1 MDYQTE
7 ISMLDIKTMF
17 LNHQLLRL
25 QIELKKDILDEN
37 KISFLRKDINKLQEY
52 INEFKKTK
60 TN

>member
-37 KISFLRKDINKLQEY
+37 KISFLRKDITKLQEY

>member
-25 QIELKKDILDEN
+25 QLELKKDILDEN

>member
-1 MDYQTE
+1 MNYQTE

-37 KISFLRKDINKLQEY
+37 KISFLRKDITKLQEY

-60 TN
+60 NN